1 LPHVTPPWRLLEI
14 AAAPV
19 YVLLIVKSRKA
30 IVFVVA
36 TILMFSAAA
45 GILILR
51 RNASLRTLY
60 ELDTRLWY
68 LKLKLHGEVPQVTW
82 AEALRRVGPEWP
94 HRERFDV
101 VREIGSGTAPC
112 PVLWQTPLGKFWGTE
127 KDGREL
133 DLLTLEQAVGDI
145 YEQGAVSVRDSDVVL
160 DVGAHLGTFSRIAL
174 QRGARLVVAIEP
186 DPVNATCFRRTFEE
200 EIANGRVRLVQA
212 AAWHSS
218 GSLQFEIGNASQ
230 TGHVTGAESRS
241 TVTVR
246 AVTLD
251 DMVDELKLD
260 RVDFI
265 KMDIEGAERHALA
278 GAREL
283 LAARKP
289 RLAIC
294 IYHAPDDPV
303 AVPRVIQEANA
314 GYQTFTRHGFQA
326 YFY

>member
-1 LPHVTPPWRLLEI
+1 MIGI
-14 AAAPV
+14 ALAVAGG
-19 YVLLIVKSRKA
+19 A
-30 IVFVVA
+30 GVFY
-36 TILMFSAAA
+36 IHH
-45 GILILR
+45 
-51 RNASLRTLY
+51 NASLRTLY
-60 ELDTRLWY
+60 ELDTRLWFLQ
-68 LKLKLHGEVPQVTW
+68 LKLQGEVPQVPWT
-82 AEALRRVGPEWP
+82 EALRRIGPEWP

-101 VREIGSGTAPC
+101 ARVVGNGAAPC

-145 YEQGAVSVRDSDVVL
+145 YEQGPVAVRDSDVVV

-174 QRGARLVVAIEP
+174 QRGARLVVAVEP
-186 DPVNATCFRRTFEE
+186 DPVNAACFERTFEE
-200 EIANGRVRLVQA
+200 EIANGRVRLVRA
-212 AAWHSS
+212 AAWHSP

-230 TGHVTGAESRS
+230 TGHVAGAQSGRA
-241 TVTVR
+241 VTVR

-251 DMVDELKLD
+251 DLIDELKLD

-278 GAREL
+278 GARQL

-303 AVPRVIQEANA
+303 AVPRVVREANA
-314 GYQTFTRHGFQA
+314 TYKTFTREGFQA

>member
-1 LPHVTPPWRLLEI
+1 MRHVTPEDAWLEI
-14 AAAPV
+14 AHRPV
-19 YVLLIVKSRKA
+19 YVLWDVTSPRRL
-30 IVFVVA
+30 
-36 TILMFSAAA
+36 ILMIGIALAVA
-45 GILILR
+45 GGAGVFYIHH
-51 RNASLRTLY
+51 NASLRTLY
-60 ELDTRLWY
+60 ELDTRLWFLQ
-68 LKLKLHGEVPQVTW
+68 LKLQGEVPQVPWT
-82 AEALRRVGPEWP
+82 EALRRIGPEWP

-101 VREIGSGTAPC
+101 ARVVGNGAAPC

-145 YEQGAVSVRDSDVVL
+145 YEQGPVAVRDSDVVV

-174 QRGARLVVAIEP
+174 QRGARLVVAVEP
-186 DPVNATCFRRTFEE
+186 DPVNAACFERTFEE
-200 EIANGRVRLVQA
+200 EIANGRVRLVRA
-212 AAWHSS
+212 AAWHSP

-230 TGHVTGAESRS
+230 TGHVAGAQSGRA
-241 TVTVR
+241 VTVR

-251 DMVDELKLD
+251 DLIDELKLD

-278 GAREL
+278 GARQL

-303 AVPRVIQEANA
+303 AVPRVVREANA
-314 GYQTFTRHGFQA
+314 TYKTFTREGFQA

>member
-1 LPHVTPPWRLLEI
+1 M
-14 AAAPV
+14 
-19 YVLLIVKSRKA
+19 YVLVNVRSRKSVVFIIA
-30 IVFVVA
+30 IVLVLF
-36 TILMFSAAA
+36 A
-45 GILILR
+45 GAGVLVLR
-51 RNASLRTLY
+51 QNASLRTLY
-60 ELDTRLWY
+60 ELDTRLWF
-68 LKLKLHGEVPQVTW
+68 LKLKLQGEVPQVSW
-82 AEALRRVGPEWP
+82 AETLRRVGPEWP

-101 VREIGSGTAPC
+101 ARAIGSGTAPC
-112 PVLWQTPLGKFWGTE
+112 PVLWQTPLGTFWGTE

-145 YEQGAVSVRDSDVVL
+145 YEQGSVAVRDSDVVI

-174 QRGARLVVAIEP
+174 QRGARLVVAVEP
-186 DPVNATCFRRTFEE
+186 DPVNAACFQRTFEE

-212 AAWHSS
+212 AAWHST
-218 GSLQFEIGNASQ
+218 GSLQFELGNASQ
-230 TGHVTGAESRS
+230 TGHVAGAESRG

-251 DMVDELKLD
+251 LMIDEMKLD

-278 GAREL
+278 GARRL

-303 AVPRVIQEANA
+303 VVPRVVREAN
-314 GYQTFTRHGFQA
+314 GTYETFTRRGFQA

>member
-1 LPHVTPPWRLLEI
+1 MYGLVD
-14 AAAPV
+14 V
-19 YVLLIVKSRKA
+19 QSRKSVVFVLA
-30 IVFVVA
+30 IVLV
-36 TILMFSAAA
+36 LAA
-45 GILILR
+45 GAGLLVLR
-51 RNASLRTLY
+51 HNASLRTLY
-60 ELDTRLWY
+60 EIDTRLWFLE
-68 LKLKLHGEVPQVTW
+68 LKLQGEVPQVTW
-82 AEALRRVGPEWP
+82 AETLRRVGPEWA

-101 VREIGSGTAPC
+101 ARAIGSGTAPC

-174 QRGARLVVAIEP
+174 QRGARLVVAVEP
-186 DPVNATCFRRTFEE
+186 DPVNAACFQRTFEE
-200 EIANGRVRLVQA
+200 EIAKGRVRLVQA
-212 AAWHSS
+212 AAWHSA

-230 TGHVTGAESRS
+230 TGRVAGARSRS

-251 DMVDELKLD
+251 DMIGELKLD

-265 KMDIEGAERHALA
+265 KMDIEGAERHALT
-278 GAREL
+278 GARRL
-283 LAARKP
+283 LAALKP

-303 AVPRVIQEANA
+303 AVPLVIREANA
-314 GYQTFTRHGFQA
+314 TYQSFTRRGFQA